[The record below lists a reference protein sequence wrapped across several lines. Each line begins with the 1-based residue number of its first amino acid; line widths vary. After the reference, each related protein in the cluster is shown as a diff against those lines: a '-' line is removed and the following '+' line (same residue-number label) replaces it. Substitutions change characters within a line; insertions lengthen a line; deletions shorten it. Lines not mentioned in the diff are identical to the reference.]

1 MNEIIPSTETY
12 QPPLHD
18 AGGSDLTPHEQEIAM
33 RLWRFFSQGP
43 LKEVIQG
50 ILQQVQQPQAAAEM
64 PMNPNQEL
72 DLGQSQEENPLQNT
86 TQEIMPPE
94 GQNQTDSQSIGSL
107 SQQEPSL
114 GADTTMPDTKTAKY
128 QADEEIAQLK
138 EKIRKLEAEKVVQE
152 TLLHL
157 SSVTTYAL
165 PKEHASKVAVLAT
178 KLNETDR
185 KSLFDVLAH
194 VQPATANAVT
204 KPQDVQQVAVYQ
216 GDATVAPKRQV
227 SESLAYK
234 AMMLVNQGKF
244 ETYQQALKHLGGDE

>member
-1 MNEIIPSTETY
+1 MNEIIPATETY

-72 DLGQSQEENPLQNT
+72 DLGQSQEENPLQNQSP
-86 TQEIMPPE
+86 QEAMPLE
-94 GQNQTDSQSIGSL
+94 GQNQTDSQNIGSL

-114 GADTTMPDTKTAKY
+114 GADNMPDTKATKY
-128 QADEEIAQLK
+128 QAEDEIAQLK
-138 EKIRKLEAEKVVQE
+138 AKIAKLEAEKVVQE

-178 KLNETDR
+178 KLNDTDR
-185 KSLFDVLAH
+185 KALFDVLAH
-194 VQPATANAVT
+194 VQPAATSSVG
-204 KPQDVQQVAVYQ
+204 KPQDIQQVAVYQ

-227 SESLAYK
+227 SEALAYK